1 MRPISASNLTM
12 PLLILSRSPKKA
24 KIKTGHD
31 RLEELQS
38 YDAADR
44 KKRGDDASAQL
55 KIDRRNNAS

>member
-1 MRPISASNLTM
+1 M